1 MEKHLMR
8 DLSTLRQGW
17 DEIEA
22 EETRLLR
29 ELTVQESMSQL
40 LRLQQAFEPQLQQT
54 EALFRAD
61 RIAYL
66 GELQRRLR
74 RHAEWLEEQSQNN
87 LV

>member
-1 MEKHLMR
+1 MR

-29 ELTVQESMSQL
+29 ELTIQESMSQL
-40 LRLQQAFEPQLQQT
+40 LRLQQAVEPQLQQT

-66 GELQRRLR
+66 GGASTSFTTARRM
-74 RHAEWLEEQSQNN
+74 AGGTIPE
-87 LV
+87 